1 RRMKLEDTMKQIW
14 ENTLPDDGTR
24 ERIKKRVLETAEAEK
39 QTGSGT
45 VLRRRLSRNAVRIAA
60 AAASVLLVLGTV
72 GVTVLLTRGRNAVR
86 YLADTGEVL
95 LFPKAELTS
104 ASLHLPYAATS
115 RSLTDEECAKLVSG
129 AVWRGGQEGPIA
141 NDDLVW
147 RYPAQSSDGSPVIDD
162 GRNGN
167 EVGYILLA
175 DGDDEAARNGTGTA
189 AAGIDSLSLRGTFR
203 ESTGELVRAEG
214 SLGGVKLLF
223 AAPGLPLSDTVLAGD
238 ESRSTLDGVPV
249 GLGSFVTGA
258 NSRGEKT
265 LILYAQFSAGSWK
278 VQAEVSGD
286 PDDPDRA
293 AAQLVN
299 AIRAVLAASSETAE

>member
-1 RRMKLEDTMKQIW
+1 MKLEDTMKKVW
-14 ENTLPDDGTR
+14 ENTLPEDGAR
-24 ERIKKRVLETAEAEK
+24 ERIKKRVLETAKAEK

-115 RSLTDEECAKLVSG
+115 RSLTDDECAKLVSG